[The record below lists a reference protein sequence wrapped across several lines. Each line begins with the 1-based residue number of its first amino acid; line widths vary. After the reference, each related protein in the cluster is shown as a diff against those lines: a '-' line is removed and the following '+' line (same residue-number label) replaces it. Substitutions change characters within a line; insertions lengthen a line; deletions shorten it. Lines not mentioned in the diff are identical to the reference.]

1 MLTVHPGARVIGHEH
16 IRFGDPVII
25 DDFAF
30 VYARAPLRVGDYV
43 HVAVSSSVIA
53 VAEVDIGDFA
63 AVSHG
68 ARVLSATDD
77 FKNWGFGNST
87 VPLEFR
93 NVKVA
98 PVRIGR
104 FCIVGANAVVLP
116 GVTIGEGAT
125 VGACSVVT
133 RDLAPWGVYV
143 GNRRVAERDR
153 DAVLANVAR
162 FRASLG
168 GVS

>member
-1 MLTVHPGARVIGHEH
+1 MLTCHPTARVIGGEN
-16 IRFGDPVII
+16 IRLGDPVII

-30 VYARAPLRVGDYV
+30 VYAKAPLRIGDYV
-43 HVAVSSSVIA
+43 HLAVSSSVIA

-77 FKNWGFGNST
+77 FKAWGFGNST
-87 VPLEFR
+87 VPFEFR
-93 NVKVA
+93 NVKAA
-98 PVRIGR
+98 PIRIGR

-143 GNRRVAERDR
+143 GNRRIAERDR
-153 DAVLANVAR
+153 DAVLGNFAR

-168 GVS
+168 GDA

>member
-1 MLTVHPGARVIGHEH
+1 MVTCHSSARVLGREH

-30 VYARAPLRVGDYV
+30 VYAKAPLHIGDYV
-43 HVAVSSSVIA
+43 HIAVSSSVIA
-53 VAEVDIGDFA
+53 IAQVDIGDFA

-77 FKNWGFGNST
+77 FKDWGFGNST

-98 PVRIGR
+98 PIRIGR

-116 GVTIGEGAT
+116 GVAIGEGAT
-125 VGACSVVT
+125 IGACSVVT
-133 RDLAPWGVYV
+133 RDLAPWGVYI
-143 GNRRVAERDR
+143 GNRRIAERDR
-153 DAVLANVAR
+153 AAVLAGFAR
-162 FRASLG
+162 FRAG
-168 GVS
+168 A

>member
-1 MLTVHPGARVIGHEH
+1 MLTCHPTARVLGRDK

-43 HVAVSSSVIA
+43 HIAVSSSVIA

-77 FKNWGFGNST
+77 FKDWGFGNST

-98 PVRIGR
+98 PIRIGR

-116 GVTIGEGAT
+116 GVSIGEGAT

-133 RDLAPWGVYV
+133 RDLAPWGVYI
-143 GNRRVAERDR
+143 GNRRIAERDR
-153 DAVLANVAR
+153 AAVLASFAR
-162 FRASLG
+162 FRASVG
-168 GVS
+168 AGS